1 MQKKL
6 CAALGTYFLQ
16 SSVQWPRPLL
26 HIAASLAH
34 GDFVSEVR
42 FLCTELST
50 SSTDLWQDQLSASH
64 DAINQYLP
72 ALRDSQIILL
82 LWLSGQLATD
92 GAKVDS
98 TNPACERIYEQMQ
111 ILVRDVSIL
120 IENALHRP
128 ASQISSDVKKE
139 CLVCFLNWV
148 NYAQPMWPTKPEALE
163 HLRRLVPGL
172 SMLLLDPR
180 LEHEA
185 MDIFRDVLET
195 YTTFFQPQHMTTL
208 AEIIFNN
215 VRPRMLQ
222 SLHEQEPE
230 VISVAQFV
238 IAYGIANI
246 QQIVEQP
253 ENEIMSKA
261 PLALIMAIL
270 EAPGYPGDDDEA
282 SLHSIEFWNTYIEY
296 VNDITYSSADIETPL
311 HWVSSARSTCMSL
324 THLLWQKMRTPDAE
338 TANEWTEAESE
349 GFKEFRMDASDLMLS
364 IYVFLGVEMLQSLV
378 TIILSALEHGQ
389 WQELEAALFAV
400 NTLADNVLA
409 DQTAENTLTPVFS
422 SSLYRI
428 VGDFSQAMPTQA
440 RRTAVDT
447 LGSYGAYIE
456 RHAEFL
462 PDTLRFLFAS
472 LENPGLYLSAAK
484 SIAELCSTCRASLTN
499 ELDGFLAQYNNFAQ
513 GETSEPYTN
522 EKVIG
527 AIAAIVQAVQPE
539 SAKARPLSALLDIIE
554 GTVGNARDQSNPEL
568 LELWGA
574 SAIECLA
581 AVGKN
586 MQSEEDGPIDL
597 SNDNTAPVDKK
608 SFWQTT
614 DGT

>member
-1 MQKKL
+1 MEMLLLKYVRRRHFSTP
-6 CAALGTYFLQ
+6 CA
-16 SSVQWPRPLL
+16 
-26 HIAASLAH
+26 
-34 GDFVSEVR
+34 
-42 FLCTELST
+42 
-50 SSTDLWQDQLSASH
+50 DLWQDQLSVSH
-64 DAINQYLP
+64 DAINQYLL
-72 ALRDSQIILL
+72 ALGDTQIITL

-98 TNPACERIYEQMQ
+98 TNQASNRVHKQMEL
-111 ILVRDVSIL
+111 LVQDASTL
-120 IENALHRP
+120 IEHALRRP
-128 ASQISSDVKKE
+128 ASQISSNVKRE

-163 HLRRLVPGL
+163 HLRRLVPSL
-172 SMLLLDPR
+172 SMLLMDAQ

-185 MDIFRDVLET
+185 MDIFRDVLES
-195 YTTFFQPQHMTTL
+195 YTTFFQPLHMKML
-208 AEIIFNN
+208 ADIISNN

-222 SLHEQEPE
+222 TLHHQEPE

-253 ENEIMSKA
+253 ENEAVSKA
-261 PLALIMAIL
+261 PLSLIMAIL
-270 EAPGYPGDDDEA
+270 EAPGYPGDDDEV

-296 VNDITYSSADIETPL
+296 VNEVTYSSADIKTPL

-364 IYVFLGVEMLQSLV
+364 LYVFLEVEMLQSLV
-378 TIILSALEHGQ
+378 TIILSALEHKQ
-389 WQELEAALFAV
+389 WQELEAALFAI
-400 NTLADNVLA
+400 NTLADNVLEN
-409 DQTAENTLTPVFS
+409 QVAEGTLTPIFRS
-422 SSLYRI
+422 PLYRV
-428 VGDFSQAMPTQA
+428 VGDFSQNMPTQA

-472 LENPGLYLSAAK
+472 LENSGLYLSAAK
-484 SIAELCSTCRASLTN
+484 SIAELCSTCRASLTG
-499 ELDGFLAQYNNFAQ
+499 ELNGFLAQYNNFAQ

-539 SAKARPLSALLDIIE
+539 SAKLRPLSALLDIIE
-554 GTVGNARDQSNPEL
+554 GTLTTALTAPNSEL
-568 LELWGA
+568 VEIWGV

-586 MQSEEDGPIDL
+586 MQTEYDAPIDL
-597 SNDNTAPVDKK
+597 VDDNTAPVDKK
-608 SFWQTT
+608 SFWQTAE
-614 DGT
+614 GT